1 MVFLRGT
8 REEALQ
14 KTPFLGRLYDLTEQY
29 ASLIERQ
36 IERLDDGIIRKDMDA
51 KQ

>member
-1 MVFLRGT
+1 MAFLHGT

-14 KTPFLGRLYDLTEQY
+14 KTPFLDRLYDLTEQY

-36 IERLDDGIIRKDMDA
+36 IERLEEET
-51 KQ
+51 